1 MLVIHIMVNELGKGI
16 GVSLKPRDIDSWMRY
31 FFNRGLILAFTMCT

>member
-16 GVSLKPRDIDSWMRY
+16 GVSLNSTKRY
-31 FFNRGLILAFTMCT
+31 RWLDEVLFSTVV